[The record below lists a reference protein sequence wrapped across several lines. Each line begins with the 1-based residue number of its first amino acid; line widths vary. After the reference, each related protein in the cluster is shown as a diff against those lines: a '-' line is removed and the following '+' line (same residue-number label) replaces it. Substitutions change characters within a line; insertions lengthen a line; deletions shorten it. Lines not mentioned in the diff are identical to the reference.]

1 MKVTGTYDHYF
12 KYGEIT
18 ETLKKYEAE
27 YPEYCRLS
35 SIGTTR
41 EGREIWL
48 IEVTDLST
56 GSFDEK
62 PGFGVTAN
70 IHAGEVTGNCC
81 AMYFLDTLF
90 SNLDEEPVASLL
102 KKNTVY
108 CIPRIS
114 PDGSEL
120 YLTSTTMLRSVP
132 VMYPFETKQ
141 PGVQPFDLDGDGVIR
156 QMRVKDKNGAFKVS
170 PDDPRIMLKREPDD
184 IEGDFYHVYSEGEI
198 LDYDPDEEIK
208 SAPAL
213 FGNDLNRNFPVSWAP
228 ENRQR
233 GAGSYALSNVEAAS
247 MAKFL
252 ESHRNLCTI
261 LHFHTMGGQYL
272 FPPGYKSGK
281 QCEQD
286 DMQLYRTIGKM
297 ATEETSYVCWNVRD
311 DYMGDRDGE
320 ILGLMDDFCYFGMG
334 LINYTCECWDLDVR
348 AGIPHVSPRKDA
360 TDEELVDQVA
370 KRLKWLDENND
381 GEGFK
386 MWTKFDHPQLGEV
399 EIGGFDYKG
408 VIQNPPA
415 KFILQEAEKHT
426 RFLLREMKILPHLY
440 YKNTKVKALGEDTW
454 LVETTLANSAFL
466 PTYVTKEALN
476 IRRAAPITAEL
487 EGAEVIKGKKKQEIG
502 HLNGFWSKGKYGWD
516 LGGITVN
523 HEPMEKRLS
532 WIVKGEKGKALS
544 LVCGT
549 PRAGR
554 CVLDIVLE

>member
-1 MKVTGTYDHYF
+1 MKVTGVYDHYF

-27 YPEYCRLS
+27 HPDLCRLS
-35 SIGTTR
+35 SIGTTP

-48 IEVTDLST
+48 IEITDPST
-56 GSFDEK
+56 GTFEDK

-81 AMYFLDTLF
+81 AMYFLDTIF
-90 SNLDEEPVASLL
+90 SNLEEEPVASLL

-120 YLTSTTMLRSVP
+120 YLTTTTMLRSVP
-132 VMYPFETKQ
+132 RMYPFETEQ
-141 PGVQPFDLDGDGVIR
+141 PGVQPEDLDGDGVIR
-156 QMRVKDKNGAFKVS
+156 QMRVKDRNGAFKIS
-170 PDDPRIMLKREPDD
+170 ADDPRIMVKRSPDD
-184 IEGDFYHVYSEGEI
+184 TDGDFYNVYSEGKI

-213 FGNDLNRNFPVSWAP
+213 FGNDLNRNFPISWAP

-252 ESHRNLCTI
+252 EAHKNLCTV

-272 FPPGYKSGK
+272 YPPGYKSGK
-281 QCEQD
+281 QADPD
-286 DMQLYRTIGKM
+286 DMQLYKAIGKM
-297 ATEETSYVCWNVRD
+297 ATEETGYVCWNVRD
-311 DYMGDRDGE
+311 DYMGTRDGE

-334 LINYTCECWDLDVR
+334 LINYTCETWDLDVR
-348 AGIPHVSPRKDA
+348 AGTPHVSPRKEP
-360 TDEELVDQVA
+360 TDEELIDQVA
-370 KRLKWLDENND
+370 KRLKWLDENNN
-381 GEGFK
+381 GEGFLN
-386 MWTKFDHPQLGEV
+386 WTKFDHPQLGEV

-408 VIQNPPA
+408 VIQNPPTR
-415 KFILQEAEKHT
+415 FILQEAEKHT
-426 RFLLREMKILPHLY
+426 RFLLREMKTLPHLY
-440 YKNTKVKALGEDTW
+440 YKNTNVKELGGDTW
-454 LVETTLANSAFL
+454 LVETTLANAAFL

-476 IRRAAPITAEL
+476 IRRAKPITAEL
-487 EGAEVIKGKKKQEIG
+487 SGAEVVKGKAKQEIG
-502 HLNGFWSKGKYGWD
+502 HLNGFWSKGTYGWG
-516 LGGITVN
+516 LGGTTVN
-523 HEPMEKRLS
+523 HEPMEKKLS
-532 WIVKGEKGKALS
+532 WIVKGEKGSSVKV
-544 LVCGT
+544 VCSA

-554 CVLDIVLE
+554 CALDIVLG